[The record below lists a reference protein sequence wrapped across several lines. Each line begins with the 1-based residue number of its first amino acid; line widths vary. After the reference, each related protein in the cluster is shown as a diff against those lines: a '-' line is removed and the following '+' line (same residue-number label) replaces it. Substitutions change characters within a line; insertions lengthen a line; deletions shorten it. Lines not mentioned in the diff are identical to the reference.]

1 MTTARILVVTDR
13 TPDDPA
19 RGKPGPSVAQALA
32 EGGIQADVVVI
43 GQGPDEIRT
52 ALDDAVAAADI
63 VVTCGG
69 TALRGG
75 EGVIDATGALGLI
88 ELPGI
93 AEEIRRRGA
102 ANTPASLL
110 SRGVCGVTQAGG
122 RPTVVLNAPSST
134 GGARQ
139 AVDVLLSVWPFL
151 VRDLGLA
158 H

>member
-1 MTTARILVVTDR
+1 MSSARVIVVTDR
-13 TPDDPA
+13 TPEDPA
-19 RGKPGPSVAQALA
+19 RGKPGPTVVQALA
-32 EGGIQADVVVI
+32 EGGIDAEVVVLT
-43 GQGPDEIRT
+43 QGADDVRA
-52 ALDDAVAAADI
+52 ALADAIAAADI
-63 VVTCGG
+63 VITCGG
-69 TALRGG
+69 TALRGDDA
-75 EGVIDATGALGLI
+75 VIDATASLGLV

-122 RPTVVLNAPSST
+122 RPAVVLNAPSST

-151 VRDLGLA
+151 VRDLGIA